1 MNKRNKRVLLIASTV
16 LLGLVTTT
24 NVKADNT
31 VERLS
36 NGVKTATIT
45 SNSISTSRQQT
56 TENNNYSA
64 VIAAQTVNIP
74 DGYTLDAVKN
84 VKTQAQADELEKIAI
99 NGIYNNN
106 YCSNAIAANERVD
119 INNLNDAQTKEMNQ
133 YAINLINQTRSQ
145 FGEVPFTQNDDTVS
159 TVKGMALKYQ
169 EKNESLMNGGWHDP
183 EILQG
188 NSENIAAQQI
198 YIDNISGLRARPF
211 AEAVGR
217 DFADNNNVPVFTVNT
232 MDDLHALIYYGIMG
246 MLFNDASDL
255 FGHAQN
261 FLTNYQPNNN
271 VAVYPSLTYGTGEGH
286 YSNGQTFTFKL
297 ENVDMHYIW
306 AGANATTDTENGW
319 QYINDQYVYY
329 QNGKPLLGRQY
340 ISLPTINGVGNSWYL
355 VDNGVVQ
362 SKVQRWVETYY
373 YFDPVSYLRV
383 DNNYVKS
390 QWGMWYLF
398 GDNGQIL
405 TGVQKWAGSYY
416 YFDPV
421 TYLRVDNNYVKS
433 QWGLWYMF
441 GNNGQ
446 IVTGKYNWQGST
458 YYFDPS
464 SYLKVEND
472 YRVTEPDGSGVL
484 LGNSGIAL
492 SGIQKWMGSYYY
504 FDPVTKVRV
513 NNNYVRSQ
521 WGNWYMVGND
531 GRVVSGF
538 YNWMGTL
545 YYFDP
550 VTYLKKVNCYL
561 WVNGVRYWADEYGRV
576 VRE

>member
-1 MNKRNKRVLLIASTV
+1 MNKRNKRILLVASTV
-16 LLGLVTTT
+16 LLGLVATT
-24 NVKADNT
+24 NVKADST
-31 VERLS
+31 AEQLS
-36 NGVKTATIT
+36 NSVQAATVT
-45 SNSISTSRQQT
+45 SNNSISSSWQQT
-56 TENNNYSA
+56 TENNSQSA
-64 VIAAQTVNIP
+64 VIAAQTVNVP
-74 DGYTLDAVKN
+74 DGYTLDAVRN
-84 VKTQAQADELEKIAI
+84 VKTKAQADELEKIAI

-106 YCSNAIAANERVD
+106 YRSNTTAANERID
-119 INNLNDAQTKEMNQ
+119 INNLNDAQTREMNQ
-133 YAINLINQTRSQ
+133 YAINLINQTRNQ
-145 FGEVPFTQNDDTVS
+145 FGEAPFTQNDDTIN

-169 EKNESLMNGGWHDP
+169 DKNESLMNGGWHDP

-211 AEAVGR
+211 AEAVGK
-217 DFADNNNVPVFTVNT
+217 DFADNNNVPLFTVNT

-306 AGANATTDTENGW
+306 AGANAKTDTENGW

-329 QNGKPLLGRQY
+329 QDGKPLSGRQY

-362 SKVQRWVETYY
+362 SKVQKWMRTYY

-383 DNNYVKS
+383 DNNYVQS
-390 QWGMWYLF
+390 QWGLWYLF

-416 YFDPV
+416 YFDPTTYLRVDNAYVQSQWGDWYLFGNDGRILSGIQKWAGSYYYFDPV
-421 TYLRVDNNYVKS
+421 TYLRVDNNYVQS
-433 QWGLWYMF
+433 QWG
-441 GNNGQ
+441 
-446 IVTGKYNWQGST
+446 
-458 YYFDPS
+458 D
-464 SYLKVEND
+464 
-472 YRVTEPDGSGVL
+472 
-484 LGNSGIAL
+484 
-492 SGIQKWMGSYYY
+492 
-504 FDPVTKVRV
+504 
-513 NNNYVRSQ
+513 
-521 WGNWYMVGND
+521 WYMVGND

-550 VTYLKKVNCYL
+550 VTYLKKVNCYF
-561 WVNGVRYWADEYGRV
+561 WVNGIRYWADEYGRV
-576 VRE
+576 VRA